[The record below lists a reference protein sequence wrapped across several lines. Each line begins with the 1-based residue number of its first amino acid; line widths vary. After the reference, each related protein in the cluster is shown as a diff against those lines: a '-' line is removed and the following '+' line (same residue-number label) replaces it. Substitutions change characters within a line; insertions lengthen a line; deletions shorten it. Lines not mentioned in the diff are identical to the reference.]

1 MSSREA
7 DLPDQTAFGGTAI
20 DETGSGQTGGTVAP
34 PRTAGPLSGG
44 PWVALGS
51 IAALLLLWC
60 VLSLLQTNPRLLP
73 GPWVVGPLIAREA
86 ASGALFSNM
95 AATLTRVALSFV
107 LAMAIGLALGLF
119 MGRNRRADRWLD
131 PWLIVF
137 LNLPALVTIVLA
149 YLWIGLNET
158 AAVLAVAANK
168 IPTVVVMVREGARAL
183 DPRLDDM
190 ARVFRMGRVARLR
203 HVVAPQL
210 APYVA
215 AAGRSGIALIWKIV
229 LVVEFLGRSNGVG
242 FQIHLYFQLFDVGM
256 VLAYALSFIAVMLL
270 IEALIFQPWERWVT
284 AWRRP

>member
-1 MSSREA
+1 MEER
-7 DLPDQTAFGGTAI
+7 GG
-20 DETGSGQTGGTVAP
+20 
-34 PRTAGPLSGG
+34 R
-44 PWVALGS
+44 WVALGS
-51 IAALLLLWC
+51 LAGLMALWSA
-60 VLSLLQTNPRLLP
+60 LSLLQDDPRVLP
-73 GPWVVGPLIAREA
+73 GPWVVGPLIWKTLL
-86 ASGALFSNM
+86 SGALLSNI
-95 AATLTRVALSFV
+95 AATLLRVVLAFV
-107 LAMAIGLALGLF
+107 LAMAIGLAFGLL
-119 MGRNRRADRWLD
+119 MGRSRRADRWLD

-183 DPRLDDM
+183 DPKLDDM
-190 ARVFRMGRVARLR
+190 ARVFRMGRLARLR

-256 VLAYALSFIAVMLL
+256 VLAYALSFVAVMLA
-270 IEALIFQPWERWVT
+270 IEALVFRPWERGVT
-284 AWRRP
+284 RWRNR